1 MGLGELSGAEQLL
14 LFVLQI
20 ISLAE
25 IVCDMPGDEEKTL
38 HRAKFCTS
46 EISV

>member
-1 MGLGELSGAEQLL
+1 MGLGKLPGAEQLL
-14 LFVLQI
+14 LFMLEI
-20 ISLAE
+20 FSLAE
-25 IVCDMPGDEEKTL
+25 TACDMPGDAEKTL